1 MQHQSTSVRKRYVI
15 FVSFHMH
22 SSLSFATCFF
32 FFLSFLFFSSRKR
45 LEAVRARFPIT
56 TWGGEWHLESDRWK
70 GIKFSL
76 EPTVWNWYS
85 LPPRFSTRKHS
96 TALTYLNRGSSL
108 ILDTRPVPRSGA
120 GRGNWMEVEGR
131 KLSNCPSELMPFNLF
146 LSRWAIMKKYE
157 KGAETWQ
164 GEVLI
169 VPLQ

>member
-22 SSLSFATCFF
+22 SSLSFAMCF
-32 FFLSFLFFSSRKR
+32 FFLSFFSLFFLEEAAWSCQGPLSDNNLGWRMTPWEWQMKR
-45 LEAVRARFPIT
+45 NQI
-56 TWGGEWHLESDRWK
+56 
-70 GIKFSL
+70 
-76 EPTVWNWYS
+76 
-85 LPPRFSTRKHS
+85 LPGANCMELIQPSPRFSTRKHS